1 MVGKKSGQTLIAIVL
16 QHKKDKSR
24 IIIFGRESREFL
36 KF

>member
-1 MVGKKSGQTLIAIVL
+1 MVGKKSGQTLIAMVL

-24 IIIFGRESREFL
+24 IIIFGRRSGEFL